1 MDNKCNIHYPS
12 RTLHIHESAWQV
24 ALITTTAGK
33 AKTTKGLTIPAKNIA
48 EIPVLIPEQIIDDY
62 IILEPIPFLADYEH
76 EILGASYLVRT
87 TKSSTRMKII
97 NPIYR
102 SVTIPYV
109 YKDCNRIIGGWKIN
123 SGYKWW

>member
-33 AKTTKGLTIPAKNIA
+33 AKTTKRLTIS
-48 EIPVLIPEQIIDDY
+48 VLIPEQIIDDY

-97 NPIYR
+97 NPNYR
-102 SVTIPYV
+102 PVTIPYV
-109 YKDCNRIIGGWKIN
+109 YKDCNRIIGG
-123 SGYKWW
+123 